1 VTQQPAVSVASVHA
15 SNTTH
20 GDDGT
25 NVPRPKPRRGM
36 DEGHSSHGAK
46 HNGPRPTPRSP
57 EASNSRGRAEV
68 VPFRQSAPAAQ
79 SERTHGP
86 RMKSASAGE
95 VRQLRPQAK
104 ERLAERYG
112 NSLSLIWLAYFL
124 KLQRL
129 RAGVLFST
137 RSRSLFRFITEGLGS
152 IVQRAFNFQPG
163 ERKRTPPP
171 GPAFG
176 AAQKGPPRA
185 STMGR
190 LNRSPIAMPCGLVE

>member
-1 VTQQPAVSVASVHA
+1 VTQQPAVSVASVHS

-25 NVPRPKPRRGM
+25 NVHRPKPRRGM

-68 VPFRQSAPAAQ
+68 VPFLQSALAAQ
-79 SERTHGP
+79 SERTHVP

-95 VRQLRPQAK
+95 VRQLRPLAK
-104 ERLAERYG
+104 ERLTCAERYV
-112 NSLSLIWLAYFL
+112 NSLSLIRLAYFL

-137 RSRSLFRFITEGLGS
+137 RSRSPRSLLRFITERLGS

-163 ERKRTPPP
+163 ERKRTPRL
-171 GPAFG
+171 GQHS
-176 AAQKGPPRA
+176 AQPTNARRGLPRW
-185 STMGR
+185 SG
-190 LNRSPIAMPCGLVE
+190 

>member
-1 VTQQPAVSVASVHA
+1 MTQQPAVSVASVHA

-46 HNGPRPTPRSP
+46 HNGPQPTPRSP

-68 VPFRQSAPAAQ
+68 VPFLQSALAVQ
-79 SERTHGP
+79 SERTHVP

-129 RAGVLFST
+129 RAAVLFGTPS
-137 RSRSLFRFITEGLGS
+137 RSPRSLFRFITEGLGS

-163 ERKRTPPP
+163 ERKRTPRL
-171 GPAFG
+171 GQHS
-176 AAQKGPPRA
+176 AQPTNARRGLPRW
-185 STMGR
+185 SG
-190 LNRSPIAMPCGLVE
+190 